1 MGVWLLYFST
11 LPSSP
16 SIIHIFFYYFQ
27 SLECMIIEYVFMCV
41 ATTEE
46 MKKQYDEDDEEE
58 ERNLKVICSKML
70 VHFGVVELNK
80 NLGFFVVSYV
90 VFFSCFCATRHAFN
104 SFDFCSECICL
115 FYILPCVI
123 I

>member
-1 MGVWLLYFST
+1 MYKKKQIENGIAKHIHKNVPFDFGKLMGVWLLYFST

-16 SIIHIFFYYFQ
+16 SIIHIFFYFFQ

-58 ERNLKVICSKML
+58 GKCKDNLFKDA
-70 VHFGVVELNK
+70 G
-80 NLGFFVVSYV
+80 
-90 VFFSCFCATRHAFN
+90 AFW
-104 SFDFCSECICL
+104 CCGIK
-115 FYILPCVI
+115 
-123 I
+123 